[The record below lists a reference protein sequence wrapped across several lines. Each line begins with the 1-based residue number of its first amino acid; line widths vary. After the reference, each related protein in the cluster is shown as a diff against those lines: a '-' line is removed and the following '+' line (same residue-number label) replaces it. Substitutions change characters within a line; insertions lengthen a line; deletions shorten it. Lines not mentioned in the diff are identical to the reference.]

1 MRSEID
7 DLQSNAEQLTKSKLN
22 IERQTRNFEEST
34 SEMRNKFEDNQKT
47 LSELTNDKMKND
59 KDVADLKR

>member
-22 IERQTRNFEEST
+22 IERQTRNLEEST